1 MKVLFRIPE
10 KSKRGAK
17 LDYIRELIYN
27 LTVNGG
33 YGMRYVDIVVP
44 CYNEQDGLTT
54 FYRETDRIVS
64 GIRGYSFRYIF
75 VNDGSTDDTL
85 IVLKG
90 MAQSYDNVKYIS
102 FSRNF
107 GKEAGI
113 YAGLEGSDGDYVIV
127 MDADLQHPPAL
138 IPKMIESIENGHD
151 CCAAY
156 RTTRTGE
163 KKIRSFFSRAF
174 YKFNNRLTDV
184 KIPYNAVDF
193 RIMSRQMV
201 DSIVAISERQRFS
214 KGIFSWVGFDTEW
227 LPYENVER
235 QIGTTKY
242 SFKGLIKYA
251 LDGIMSFSVAPLK
264 LVAVMGF
271 IISASAIIYA
281 IFILIRTLAVGKDAP
296 GYASTIIILLILG
309 GIIEISIGIVGEYIA
324 RVFTEIKHRPIYIA
338 KESNLTE
345 DKPKARACRE
355 EEEGNEKAS
364 SQTDK

>member
-1 MKVLFRIPE
+1 M
-10 KSKRGAK
+10 
-17 LDYIRELIYN
+17 RELIYN

-33 YGMRYVDIVVP
+33 YGMKYVDIVVP
-44 CYNEQDGLTT
+44 CYNEQEGLTA
-54 FYRETDRIVS
+54 FYRETDKIVS
-64 GIRGYSFRYIF
+64 GIEGYAFRYIF
-75 VNDGSTDDTL
+75 VNDGSSDDTL

-90 MAQSYDNVKYIS
+90 MAQTYDNVKYIS

-156 RTTRTGE
+156 RTNRKGE

-193 RIMSRQMV
+193 RMMSRQMV
-201 DSIVAISERQRFS
+201 DSIVSISERQRFS

-227 LPYENVER
+227 IPYENVER
-235 QIGTTKY
+235 QIGTTKFN
-242 SFKGLIKYA
+242 FKKLMRYA
-251 LDGIMSFSVAPLK
+251 LDGILSFSVAPLK

-281 IFILIRTLAVGKDAP
+281 IFILIRTLVVGKDAP

-338 KESNLTE
+338 KESNLAKDKSGQEVRKEEVE
-345 DKPKARACRE
+345 DC
-355 EEEGNEKAS
+355 EKTS
-364 SQTDK
+364 SQADK

>member
-1 MKVLFRIPE
+1 MK
-10 KSKRGAK
+10 
-17 LDYIRELIYN
+17 
-27 LTVNGG
+27 
-33 YGMRYVDIVVP
+33 YVDIVIP
-44 CYNEQDGLTT
+44 CYNEQEVLTT
-54 FYRETDRIVS
+54 FYRETDKIVS
-64 GIRGYSFRYIF
+64 AIEGYSFRYIF
-75 VNDGSTDDTL
+75 VNDGSLDDSL

-90 MAQSYDNVKYIS
+90 MAESYDHVKYIS

-113 YAGLEGSDGDYVIV
+113 YAGLESSDGDYVIV

-138 IPKMIESIENGHD
+138 IPRMIESIENGHD

-156 RTTRTGE
+156 RTTRKGE
-163 KKIRSFFSRAF
+163 KKIRSFFSRSF

-184 KIPYNAVDF
+184 KMPYNAVDF

-227 LPYENVER
+227 IPYENVER
-235 QIGTTKY
+235 QIGTTKF
-242 SFKGLIKYA
+242 SLKGLTRYA
-251 LDGIMSFSVAPLK
+251 LDGLLSFSVAPLK

-271 IISASAIIYA
+271 VISASAIVYA

-324 RVFTEIKHRPIYIA
+324 RVFTEIKRRPIYIA
-338 KESNLTE
+338 KESNLSSGPA
-345 DKPKARACRE
+345 KPEAHSKEVER
-355 EEEGNEKAS
+355 NETAS
-364 SQTDK
+364 SQTDQ